1 MKYFV
6 LNRGD
11 EHSIQLTE
19 TFHALAA
26 KHRMTIDEQ
35 SPDIVISIG
44 GDGTML
50 HAFQMFK
57 DQLERVSFVGI
68 HTGRLG
74 FYADWKPEE
83 IEELVQLMSNEANIN
98 RVEDNMDN
106 VDVNMGIDEASM
118 NHFEHNIAHYPTI
131 ELHVTTENE
140 SFSYLA
146 LNEFTVKGMIG
157 TLVAHIHIND
167 VLFETFRGDG
177 MLISSPSG
185 STAYN
190 KSLGGALI
198 HPSLEAMQV
207 TEIASINNR
216 VYRTLGSPI
225 ILPRHHYCDIIPKQ
239 EQRILLSID
248 HLHVEHE
255 AIKSIRCQVS
265 EQKVRFARYRPFPF
279 WSRVKGAFISNE

>member
-11 EHSIQLTE
+11 DLSKQLTE
-19 TFHALAA
+19 AFHSLAA
-26 KHRMTIDEQ
+26 EHRMVLDKQ
-35 SPDIVISIG
+35 SPDIVLSIG

-50 HAFQMFK
+50 HAFQMFRH
-57 DQLERVSFVGI
+57 QLDRVSFVGI

-83 IEELVQLMSNEANIN
+83 LEQLVQLMN
-98 RVEDNMDN
+98 
-106 VDVNMGIDEASM
+106 DEAYARNM
-118 NHFEHNIAHYPTI
+118 EQHIAHYPTV
-131 ELHVTTENE
+131 ELHVTTKDE

-146 LNEFTVKGMIG
+146 LNEFAIKGMVG

-177 MLISSPSG
+177 VLISSPSG

-225 ILPRHHYCDIIPKQ
+225 ILPRHHYCDIIPNH

-255 AIKSIRCQVS
+255 GITSIRCHVS

-279 WSRVKGAFISNE
+279 WSRVKGAFISNEE

>member
-1 MKYFV
+1 MKYYV

-11 EHSIQLTE
+11 DYSIQLTE
-19 TFHALAA
+19 AFHTLAA
-26 KHRMTIDEQ
+26 KHRMTLDEQ
-35 SPDIVISIG
+35 SPDIVLSIG

-57 DQLERVSFVGI
+57 DQLDGVSFVGI

-83 IEELVQLMSNEANIN
+83 IEELVRLMS
-98 RVEDNMDN
+98 
-106 VDVNMGIDEASM
+106 DEAMASHM
-118 NHFEHNIAHYPTI
+118 DIAHYPTV
-131 ELHVTTENE
+131 ELHVTTENDTM
-140 SFSYLA
+140 SYLA
-146 LNEFTVKGMIG
+146 LNEFAIKGIIG
-157 TLVAHIHIND
+157 TLVAQIHIND

-225 ILPRHHYCDIIPKQ
+225 ILPRHHYCDIIPNY

-255 AIKSIRCQVS
+255 GIKSIRCQVS

-279 WSRVKGAFISNE
+279 WSRVKGAFISNED